1 MNLRRLDQQ
10 LAWPDA
16 VPPQEL
22 REWVRSQLLLEGD
35 LLRWAIT
42 AVNRDSSGARWLQ
55 VEAVVQK

>member
-10 LAWPDA
+10 LAWPDQ
-16 VPPQEL
+16 VSTQEL

>member
-16 VPPQEL
+16 VPTTELQEF
-22 REWVRSQLLLEGD
+22 VRSQLQLEGE

-42 AVNRDSSGARWLQ
+42 SVNQDSSGVRWLQ
-55 VEAVVQK
+55 VEAVVQE